1 MDIKSLVNNQ
11 LIDRKRNE
19 RVSEIKSESATS
31 AKVSPNTTPVQ
42 DKVSISSTQSSDL
55 SFAQSVYKKL
65 DESTI
70 ERIRLVRSKAENGE
84 YTNEKA
90 IQRLAASVENDIYQL
105 DADSFNLDFE
115 PRYPVDID
123 KLKEQ
128 IVQNADI
135 YSEVADRLSKILSK
149 I

>member
-11 LIDRKRNE
+11 LINQKRNE
-19 RVSEIKSESATS
+19 RISEVKSESAVVAKNTS
-31 AKVSPNTTPVQ
+31 YSQTVQ
-42 DKVSISSTQSSDL
+42 DKVSISTTQSSDL

-70 ERIRLVRSKAENGE
+70 DRIRLVRSKAENGE

-90 IQRLAASVENDIYQL
+90 IKRLAASIENDIYQL
-105 DADSFNLDFE
+105 EADSFNIDFE

-123 KLKEQ
+123 KLKER
-128 IVQNADI
+128 IIQNADI
-135 YSEVADRLSKILSK
+135 FSEVADRLSKILSK

>member
-105 DADSFNLDFE
+105 EADSFNLDFE

>member
-1 MDIKSLVNNQ
+1 MDIKLLVNNQ

-19 RVSEIKSESATS
+19 RISDVKSESAAIAKNTS
-31 AKVSPNTTPVQ
+31 YSQTVQ
-42 DKVSISSTQSSDL
+42 DKISISTTQSSNL

-70 ERIRLVRSKAENGE
+70 ERIRLVRLKAQNGE

-90 IQRLAASVENDIYQL
+90 IKRLAASIENDIYQL
-105 DADSFNLDFE
+105 EADSFNIFE

-123 KLKEQ
+123 KLKER
-128 IVQNADI
+128 ILQNAEI

>member
-1 MDIKSLVNNQ
+1 MDIKSLLNNQ

-19 RVSEIKSESATS
+19 RISDSKSELIVI
-31 AKVSPNTTPVQ
+31 AKKNSEPSTVQ
-42 DKVSISSTQSSDL
+42 DQVSISTTQSSDL

-65 DESTI
+65 DESTM

-90 IQRLAASVENDIYQL
+90 IQRLAASVEKDIYQL
-105 DADSFNLDFE
+105 EADSFNIDFE
-115 PRYPVDID
+115 PRYPVDIS